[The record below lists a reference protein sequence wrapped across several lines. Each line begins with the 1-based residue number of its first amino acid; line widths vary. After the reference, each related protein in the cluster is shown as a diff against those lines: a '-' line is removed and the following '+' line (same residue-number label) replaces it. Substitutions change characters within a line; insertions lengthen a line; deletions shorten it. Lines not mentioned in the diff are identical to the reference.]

1 MPNDIV
7 SRNMQN
13 IIDTTADTPTT
24 LQDQITLNIDWQGL
38 SAYLSTEIFK
48 FVATSS
54 DSNVKAW
61 GRKVAQEVHSKFPRA
76 FG

>member
-7 SRNMQN
+7 SRNMQG
-13 IIDTTADTPTT
+13 IITATTDTPTA
-24 LQDQITLNIDWQGL
+24 LQDEVTLNIDWQGV

-54 DSNVKAW
+54 DDNVKAW
-61 GRKVAQEVHSKFPRA
+61 GRKVAQELHSKFPNA
-76 FG
+76 L

>member
-7 SRNMQN
+7 SRNMQG
-13 IIDTTADTPTT
+13 IITATTDTPIA
-24 LQDQITLNIDWQGL
+24 LQDEVTLNIDWQGV

-54 DSNVKAW
+54 DENVKAW
-61 GRKVAQEVHSKFPRA
+61 GRKVAQELHSKFPNA
-76 FG
+76 L